1 MSILDRF
8 NPGLRGG
15 LYATLAGLA
24 LLPALAAGLFWVSSK
39 TLDGTITDIAE
50 RQMLALSTASILERQ
65 ARDAQL
71 AQARMQAIA
80 NKAELDNAASSTRLR
95 LKDAI
100 AQVENLSLLG
110 LDAATVKGIGD
121 GLASMEGTIDKMAK
135 EVGSRIEI
143 TASRRAA
150 IAKLNEAAEEF
161 ARNLA
166 PSILRW
172 RATADQV
179 RARLTRGGLEG
190 EALTLQIEL
199 LGKALAML
207 DPLNDLAL
215 RGRNLETLLAQVP
228 STELPDR
235 LPVIELRVKEEIGRI
250 QTGLE
255 KVDPRLKAA
264 VEDQV
269 ATFLALG
276 SGDASLPSL
285 QAQLIKLERSA
296 RDLVTIAESVS
307 SEVTGGVASTF
318 AATESKVR
326 GSVEEAG
333 NALTSLELTQM
344 LAAGS
349 ALAIAVAGALFY
361 VRPRIVNRLIA
372 LAGAMRGI
380 AAGDLSVEVPEGG
393 RDEITEMA
401 SAVRVFRANAIEKER
416 LAREAEENRQR
427 EEAARQ
433 REAEREEAERR
444 AAEERRRQQEAERR
458 EAERR
463 EREAE
468 ERRRAEREQER
479 EAAEARRKQDLERLA
494 AEFEQAVG
502 QVVTGVSTAAGEMQS
517 LAQRL
522 TSVVGDTRQR
532 TNEVASASRQSS
544 ESISAVAAATEEVAV
559 SIREIS
565 RQVSDSSQ
573 MTADAAR
580 QADRT
585 NGDINGL
592 ADAANRIGAIVEVIN
607 GIASQTNLLALNATI
622 EAARAGEAGKG
633 FAVVASEVKSL
644 ATQTAKA
651 TDEVGQQIDT
661 IQSLVRHSVDAIR
674 AIGGTVTRINEATTS
689 IAGAVEQQGAAMGEI
704 SRSVQ
709 EAAQGSNLVTG
720 NMEAVQG
727 AAEDTGGVADSVSRA
742 AQLLST
748 NAEALRHQVDGFL
761 SKVRAA

>member
-1 MSILDRF
+1 MSFLNRF
-8 NPGLRGG
+8 NLGLRGG

-24 LLPALAAGLFWVSSK
+24 LLPALAAGLFWLSSK
-39 TLDGTITDIAE
+39 TLDATITDIAE
-50 RQMLALSTASILERQ
+50 RKMLALSTASLLERQ

-80 NKAELDNAASSTRLR
+80 SKAELENAASSTRLR
-95 LKDAI
+95 LKDAA
-100 AQVENLSLLG
+100 AQVGTLAELG
-110 LDAATVKGIGD
+110 LHADTVKMIGD

-135 EVGSRIEI
+135 EVGARI
-143 TASRRAA
+143 AVLDDRRAA
-150 IAKLNEAAEEF
+150 IAKLNGAAEEF

-172 RATADQV
+172 RATANQV
-179 RARLTRGGLEG
+179 RARLAGGGLEG
-190 EALTLQIEL
+190 EALAGQIEL
-199 LGKALAML
+199 LGKALGML

-228 STELPDR
+228 STDQPDR

-250 QTGLE
+250 QAGLE

-264 VEDQV
+264 VEEQV
-269 ATFLALG
+269 TTLLALG
-276 SGDASLPSL
+276 SGDASLLAL
-285 QAQLIKLERSA
+285 QQQLIKLDRST
-296 RDLVTIAESVS
+296 RDLITIAEAVS
-307 SEVTGGVASTF
+307 GEVTGGVASTF
-318 AATESKVR
+318 ASTEGQVR
-326 GSVEEAG
+326 ESVGQAGEAMV
-333 NALTSLELTQM
+333 SLEITQM

-349 ALAIAVAGALFY
+349 ALAIAILAALFY

-372 LAGAMRGI
+372 LAGTMRSI
-380 AAGDLSVEVPEGG
+380 ADGDLTAEVPEGG

-401 SAVRVFRANAIEKER
+401 SAVRVFRANAIENER
-416 LAREAEENRQR
+416 LAREAEENRRR
-427 EEAARQ
+427 EEEARR

-444 AAEERRRQQEAERR
+444 AAEERRLQQEAEKR
-458 EAERR
+458 EAEKR

-479 EAAEARRKQDLERLA
+479 VAAEARRKQDLERLA

-502 QVVTGVSTAAGEMQS
+502 QVVSGVATASNEMQS
-517 LAQRL
+517 LARRL
-522 TSVVGDTRQR
+522 TGVVGDTRQR
-532 TNEVASASRQSS
+532 TTEVASASRQSS

-573 MTADAAR
+573 MTSNAAR

-585 NGDINGL
+585 NSDINGL
-592 ADAANRIGAIVEVIN
+592 AEAANRIGAIVEVIN
-607 GIASQTNLLALNATI
+607 GIAGQTNLLALNATI

-651 TDEVGQQIDT
+651 TGEVGQQIDA
-661 IQSLVRHSVDAIR
+661 IQSLVRQSVDAIR

-720 NMEAVQG
+720 NMDAVQG
-727 AAEDTGGVADSVSRA
+727 AAEDTGGVADAVSRA
-742 AQLLST
+742 AQELSS
-748 NAEALRHQVDGFL
+748 NAEALRVQVDGFL
-761 SKVRAA
+761 GKVRAA